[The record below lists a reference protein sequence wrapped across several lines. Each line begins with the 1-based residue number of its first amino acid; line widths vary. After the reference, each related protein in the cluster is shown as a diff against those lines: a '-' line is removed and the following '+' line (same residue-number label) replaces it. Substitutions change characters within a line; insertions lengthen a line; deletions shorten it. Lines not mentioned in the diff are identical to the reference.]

1 MDFNMKIFLFI
12 LTLFIFIK
20 TLYYGIYEIKQNNNK
35 TSGIVVIALSIIC
48 LIVPNILVNF
58 NINISS

>member
-1 MDFNMKIFLFI
+1 MKILIFL

-20 TLYYGIYEIKQNNNK
+20 TVYYAIYEIKENNNK
-35 TSGIVVIALSIIC
+35 TSGIFIIILSIIC
-48 LIVPNILVNF
+48 LIVPNVLINF

>member
-1 MDFNMKIFLFI
+1 MKILIFL

-20 TLYYGIYEIKQNNNK
+20 TVYYAIYEIKENNNK
-35 TSGIVVIALSIIC
+35 TSGIFIIILSIIC
-48 LIVPNILVNF
+48 LILPNVLIDF

>member
-1 MDFNMKIFLFI
+1 MKILLFL

-20 TLYYGIYEIKQNNNK
+20 TLYYGIYEMKQNNNK
-35 TSGIVVIALSIIC
+35 TSGILIIALSIIC
-48 LIVPNILVNF
+48 LIVPNVLIDF

>member
-1 MDFNMKIFLFI
+1 MKILLFL

-20 TLYYGIYEIKQNNNK
+20 TLYYGIYEIKQNNK
-35 TSGIVVIALSIIC
+35 TSGIVIIALSIIY
-48 LIVPNILVNF
+48 LIVPNVLINF

>member
-1 MDFNMKIFLFI
+1 MKILLFL

-20 TLYYGIYEIKQNNNK
+20 TVYYAIYEIKENNNK
-35 TSGIVVIALSIIC
+35 TSGIFIIILSIIC
-48 LIVPNILVNF
+48 LILPNVLIDF

>member
-1 MDFNMKIFLFI
+1 MKILLFL

-20 TLYYGIYEIKQNNNK
+20 TLYYGIYEIKQNNK
-35 TSGIVVIALSIIC
+35 TSGIVIIALSIIC
-48 LIVPNILVNF
+48 LIAPNVLINF